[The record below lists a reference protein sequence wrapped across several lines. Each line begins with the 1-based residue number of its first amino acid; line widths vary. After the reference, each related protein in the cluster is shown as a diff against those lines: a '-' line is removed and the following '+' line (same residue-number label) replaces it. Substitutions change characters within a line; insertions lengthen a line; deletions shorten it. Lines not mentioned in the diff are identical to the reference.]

1 MKMRINKFLS
11 LCGVASRRAADEI
24 VREGRV
30 QVNGEVLDEPGR
42 EVDEGDDVRVDGKR
56 VSPPKRHRI
65 ILFHKPA
72 GCVCSASDPQDRA
85 TVYDYLP
92 AEYRSMKY
100 IGRLDLQSRGLLLF
114 TDDGDLI
121 YRLTHPKFEVPRSY
135 YVWTTRPLSRSAA
148 DRLIAGV
155 EIGENDR
162 GEIEK
167 GHAEEIFFDQGFF
180 EMVLCEG
187 KNREIRRMLEAV
199 GYTIRDLKRVSYAG
213 ITLGNMR
220 PGEFRELSPSEEKTL
235 RQACE
240 VSGTR

>member
-42 EVDEGDDVRVDGKR
+42 EVDEGDNVRVDGKR